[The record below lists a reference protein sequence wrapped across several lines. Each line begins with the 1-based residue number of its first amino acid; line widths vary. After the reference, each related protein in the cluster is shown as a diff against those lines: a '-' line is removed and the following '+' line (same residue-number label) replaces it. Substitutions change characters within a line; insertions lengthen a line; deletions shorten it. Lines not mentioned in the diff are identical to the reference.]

1 MGISISAG
9 LLASML
15 RRPARAAPRRTDRQE
30 TAGELQSEIAM
41 LKRDIDRLE
50 RSFRDAERQL
60 LQAQKM
66 EAVGELTGGI
76 AHDFNNILTVI
87 TAMIKVLADGVADK
101 PDLAAIA
108 KMINDAAGRGCDL
121 TQRLLSFSRMQP
133 LQPRATDLNL
143 LMAETTK
150 LFKPALGDH
159 IRVETS
165 FANGLGS
172 VMIDPTLFAN
182 ALLNLALNARDAMPE
197 GGVLAL
203 TTRNVDID
211 HSAASG
217 RVAPGR
223 YAVLEVRDNGMGIPL
238 AIRHR
243 IFEPFF
249 TTKEEGRGSGL
260 GLSMVCR
267 FIKQSGGE
275 ITIDS
280 VEGSGTTVRM
290 YLPHAAE
297 AAVFGRDQAADTDA
311 VSHWGEGA
319 VGPLC
324 GTPETRL

>member
-1 MGISISAG
+1 
-9 LLASML
+9 L
-15 RRPARAAPRRTDRQE
+15 R
-30 TAGELQSEIAM
+30 SEIAT
-41 LKRDIDRLE
+41 LRRDIERLE
-50 RSFRDAERQL
+50 QSFRDAERQL
-60 LQAQKM
+60 VQAQKM

-87 TAMIKVLADGVADK
+87 TAMIKVLADAVADK
-101 PDLAAIA
+101 PDLAAVA

-133 LQPRATDLNL
+133 LQPRETDLNL
-143 LMAETTK
+143 LVAETAK
-150 LFKPALGDH
+150 LFKPALGEQ
-159 IRVETS
+159 IKVEMN
-165 FANGLGS
+165 FADDLGT
-172 VMIDPTLFAN
+172 VVIDPTLFAN
-182 ALLNLALNARDAMPE
+182 ALLNLALNARDAMAE
-197 GGVLAL
+197 DGVLAL
-203 TTRNVDID
+203 TSRNVEID
-211 HSAASG
+211 DDAATG

-223 YAVLEVRDNGMGIPL
+223 YNMLEVRDNGSGIPL

-297 AAVFGRDQAADTDA
+297 TAVFGRAEVADGDA
-311 VSHWGEGA
+311 VSH
-319 VGPLC
+319 
-324 GTPETRL
+324 